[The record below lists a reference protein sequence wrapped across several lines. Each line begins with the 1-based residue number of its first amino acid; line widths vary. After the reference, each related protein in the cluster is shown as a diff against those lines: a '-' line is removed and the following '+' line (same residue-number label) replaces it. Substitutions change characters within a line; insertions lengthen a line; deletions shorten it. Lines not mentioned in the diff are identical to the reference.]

1 MWVTFHNSR
10 VRNCFHRRA
19 LTFHDFNILEFYLVF
34 ESQSNLM
41 LNVRDGEMRND
52 AFCKEILSSSSGN
65 PGLNSQKQVIFIKQ
79 ALLSK
84 EDLSQLNITDPPEV
98 ATQCF
103 FFTVLHSSEHM
114 HERGKYLAF
123 NQWMWNALGL
133 RKINRCILEMHS
145 SMSTVQISTREV
157 RISPIKLP
165 SEII

>member
-1 MWVTFHNSR
+1 MWVTFHNSK

-98 ATQCF
+98 APRCF
-103 FFTVLHSSEHM
+103 FFLLYFIPLNTCMKEESTWHL
-114 HERGKYLAF
+114 
-123 NQWMWNALGL
+123 
-133 RKINRCILEMHS
+133 INECGMRW
-145 SMSTVQISTREV
+145 V
-157 RISPIKLP
+157 
-165 SEII
+165 